1 MSLPTPNECERMQVR
16 PVCKICRAICGDDP
30 PPCVQYREDVLND
43 LARRH
48 FLLRMYFMPKMAE
61 A

>member
-1 MSLPTPNECERMQVR
+1 MAIPTPEECTRMQNGS
-16 PVCKICRAICGDDP
+16 VCRICRAICGDDP
-30 PPCVQYREDVLND
+30 PPCVQHREDVLND

-48 FLLRMYFMPKMAE
+48 FLLRMYLMPKQAE